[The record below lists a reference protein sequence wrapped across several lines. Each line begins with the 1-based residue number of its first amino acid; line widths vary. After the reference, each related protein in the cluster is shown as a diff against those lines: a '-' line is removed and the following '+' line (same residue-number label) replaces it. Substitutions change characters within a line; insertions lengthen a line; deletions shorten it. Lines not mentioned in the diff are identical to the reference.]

1 MTQKRQKRSD
11 ELIDE
16 ILAESGLTPEAI
28 LGESGVMAMLKKRL
42 IERALAGELTHHLGY
57 GKGQAPEVVE
67 NYRNGSSPKTVITG
81 EETLQIAV
89 RAIVR
94 AALSRNSSARVRG
107 ASKASIG
114 RSSRCMR
121 GG

>member
-42 IERALAGELTHHLGY
+42 IVVPRRDNRDESGAIDFTIIAGNLERGPVG
-57 GKGQAPEVVE
+57 
-67 NYRNGSSPKTVITG
+67 
-81 EETLQIAV
+81 
-89 RAIVR
+89 
-94 AALSRNSSARVRG
+94 
-107 ASKASIG
+107 
-114 RSSRCMR
+114 M
-121 GG
+121 